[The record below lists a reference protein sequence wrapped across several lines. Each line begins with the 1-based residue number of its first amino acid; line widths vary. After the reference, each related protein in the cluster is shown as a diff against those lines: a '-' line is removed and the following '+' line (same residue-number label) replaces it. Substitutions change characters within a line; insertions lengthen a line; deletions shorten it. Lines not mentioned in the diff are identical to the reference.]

1 MPPFLPGL
9 WVAVLALLLALA
21 LGRWYD
27 PVPPRCWLAW
37 GAAIVLLLGGA
48 LFAGRTLLPVGLLAE
63 IPPFSG
69 VVPEAPH
76 GNYLQ
81 SDLLLQTAPWL
92 AQVRE
97 AYAAGAWPLWNPL
110 SGAGEPLLA
119 NPQSQAL
126 QPLAALA
133 LPFPIAAGFGV
144 TAALRMLAAFA
155 FTWLLL
161 RRQGISEA
169 VALAGSL
176 AFGLGGFLQ
185 LWLGWPIAGS
195 AAFLPALLYGIV
207 LVDQRGARRDGAL
220 LALATAC
227 LLLVG
232 HPETGLHIAL
242 FAAVFA
248 LSRLLNRREGR
259 WRLASAWALAA
270 ILGAGLAAPLALPA
284 AEALPR
290 SQRAALLADRH
301 ERLSAEGTTASGD
314 HDPRLTLIP
323 VIAPNALG
331 NDRYGDYWGERNTT
345 EDASGFAGTVAL
357 LAALAAAWPPA
368 AGRRFPQ
375 ERLMLGTALLCLVI
389 VARPA
394 WLVAL
399 FEAVPVLRHS
409 LTFHSR
415 VALLLGF
422 AIVYL
427 AACTWERWRLGEVRF
442 RRLALPAA
450 AIAAAI
456 VWSYLGHAGP
466 EAADFGALRWGSL
479 ALQLAAL
486 AAAVVLLMWPAT
498 PGPEGP
504 GYIDSEKPAE
514 AGSNAGRRDGSLL
527 QEAFWSNRSP
537 GIHARASLAPRLR
550 PTLLTLLIAA
560 ELIAF
565 HAPAHPAAPAG
576 LYAPVT
582 PPVAFLQNHLNPW
595 HRMAGLG
602 PLLRPNLGAVYGL
615 ADLRSANASKP
626 AAFQEVIRRINRFPS
641 RATEGLI
648 APEDPL
654 YAALGVR
661 FVITRP
667 RTRVGPPYELV
678 FHRATAWIYEN
689 PDALPLLHL
698 AAGSG
703 TDALD
708 LGTVEPEWL
717 RARARLTGERLLA
730 SSLYQDG
737 NWKLLVRGARRPA
750 PANGPFLAARLPAG
764 EARVDLLYRPGSFLA
779 GLAVAALALAAGVAV
794 WGAPQTARRSQA
806 RTQRSA

>member
-9 WVAVLALLLALA
+9 WVAFLALLLAVA
-21 LGRWYD
+21 LRRGYD
-27 PVPPRCWLAW
+27 PVPARGWLAW
-37 GAAIVLLLGGA
+37 GAAIALVLGAA
-48 LFAGRTLLPVGLLAE
+48 LFAGRTLLPVGLLADL
-63 IPPFSG
+63 PPFAG

-97 AYAAGAWPLWNPL
+97 AYAAGSWPLWNPL

-133 LPFPIAAGFGV
+133 LPFPVAAGFGV
-144 TAALRMLAAFA
+144 TAALRMLVAFA

-169 VALAGSL
+169 VALAASL
-176 AFGLGGFLQ
+176 AYGLGGFLQ

-207 LVDQRGARRDGAL
+207 LVDQRGARRDGVL

-242 FAAVFA
+242 FAAAFA
-248 LSRLLNRREGR
+248 LSRLLGRREGR
-259 WRLASAWALAA
+259 WQLLGAWTLAA
-270 ILGAGLAAPLALPA
+270 GLGAGLAAPLILPA
-284 AEALPR
+284 AETLPR

-301 ERLSAEGTTASGD
+301 ERLSAEGATSSGD

-357 LAALAAAWPPA
+357 LAALAAAWPLA
-368 AGRRFPQ
+368 SGRRFPQ
-375 ERLMLGTALLCLVI
+375 ERLMLGTALICLVI
-389 VARPA
+389 VARPR

-399 FEAVPVLRHS
+399 FEAMPILRHS
-409 LTFHSR
+409 QTFHSR
-415 VALLLGF
+415 VTLLLGL
-422 AIVYL
+422 AVVYL
-427 AACTWERWRLGEVRF
+427 AACTWERWRQEEVRF

-450 AIAAAI
+450 ALALAI

-466 EAADFGALRWGSL
+466 EAADFGALRRGSL
-479 ALQLAAL
+479 ALQFAAL
-486 AAAVVLLMWPAT
+486 AAALLVLAWP
-498 PGPEGP
+498 
-504 GYIDSEKPAE
+504 
-514 AGSNAGRRDGSLL
+514 
-527 QEAFWSNRSP
+527 
-537 GIHARASLAPRLR
+537 PRTRLG
-550 PTLLTLLIAA
+550 PTLLAALAAA

-565 HAPAHPAAPAG
+565 HAPAHPAAPAA

-582 PPVAFLQNHLNPW
+582 PPVDFLQNHLDPW

-602 PLLRPNLGAVYGL
+602 PLLRPNLGPVYGL
-615 ADLRSANASKP
+615 ADLRSANAAKP
-626 AAFQEVIRRINRFPS
+626 AAFQAAIRRINRFPS

-661 FVITRP
+661 FLITLP

-689 PDALPLLHL
+689 PDARPLLYFPGPEP
-698 AAGSG
+698 AR
-703 TDALD
+703 LD
-708 LGTVEPEWL
+708 LGDVQPERL
-717 RARARLTGERLLA
+717 RARTRLPQSRFLA

-737 NWKLLVRGARRPA
+737 NWKLLVAGARLPTTT
-750 PANGPFLAARLPAG
+750 ANGPFLAAWLPPG
-764 EARVDLLYRPGSFLA
+764 EAAIDLLYRPGSFLA

-794 WGAPQTARRSQA
+794 WAAPQTALRSQA